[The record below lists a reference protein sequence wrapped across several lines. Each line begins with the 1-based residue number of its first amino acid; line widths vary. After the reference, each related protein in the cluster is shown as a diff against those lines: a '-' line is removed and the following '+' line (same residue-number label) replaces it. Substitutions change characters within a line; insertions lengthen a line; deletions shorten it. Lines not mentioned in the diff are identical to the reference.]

1 MFGIP
6 LPWLIIGLSVVLFG
20 SYRGGY
26 HYGWSDRDAEMQIE
40 IAKKNEES
48 RNLEQAMTSKLIDKE
63 KELRKAK
70 DEISKKQS
78 TMRQLAATGELR
90 LPSSCVQASAN
101 STPASGD
108 RNTDASEL
116 ERQTINALIDIVAEG
131 DKAIVKHTQ
140 CVAAYNEMRE
150 LVNGKR

>member
-6 LPWLIIGLSVVLFG
+6 LPWLIIGLSVALFG

-40 IAKKNEES
+40 IAKKNDEARS
-48 RNLEQAMTSKLIDKE
+48 LEQAMTSKLIDKE

-78 TMRQLAATGELR
+78 TMRQLASTGELR
-90 LPSSCVQASAN
+90 LPSSCVQASTN

-116 ERQTINALIDIVAEG
+116 ERQTINALIDIVSEG
-131 DKAIVKHTQ
+131 DKAIVQ
-140 CVAAYNEMRE
+140 LNACIAAYDEVRE
-150 LVNGKR
+150 KVNGQR

>member
-116 ERQTINALIDIVAEG
+116 ERQIINTLIDIVAEG
-131 DKAIVKHTQ
+131 DKAIAKHAA
-140 CVAAYNEMRE
+140 CVAAYNEVRE
-150 LVNGKR
+150 SINGKR